1 MMSTPKHLHRRCRY
15 RRGFTLIEILVVV
28 IIIAVVMAI
37 ALPMLSS
44 ARKAARKTQA
54 TSNLVAIESALQA
67 YKTDFADYPR
77 PDQKYTGF
85 AVLGKAMFC
94 PGPSAGF
101 PAVTLTSPSWAG
113 TIQSSGS
120 DPTSS
125 EYREYVAFG
134 MPNAAGGF
142 STTTTPPDPT
152 NWAEFWVRDGKDGP
166 GFRVGRFGG
175 GQTYGPYLQEGKF
188 RLRGLA
194 ILDSWDNPIL
204 YFAAR
209 PQKPVPAPPG
219 GPNAGEWP
227 LLPLTDTKAQMDAA
241 HYNSFHNLSFFM
253 RPGDD
258 IANTQHQQAAR
269 KRIEAVLV
277 VPGDNNANDFDGVME
292 TQSPKNERAVTDKAI
307 LLWSAGADG
316 NFGPNFAGADPT
328 PEEIRKVDDVTNFK
342 AE

>member
-1 MMSTPKHLHRRCRY
+1 MNDASSHHRRPRAVCRG
-15 RRGFTLIEILVVV
+15 RGFTLLEILTVV

-37 ALPMLSS
+37 GLPMLGK
-44 ARKAARKTQA
+44 ARKAARATQA

-77 PDQKYTGF
+77 PDGENTGF

-94 PGPSAGF
+94 PGPSGGF
-101 PAVTLTSPSWAG
+101 QPVTLTTPAPSG
-113 TIQSSGS
+113 TIQSVGM
-120 DPTSS
+120 PGNT
-125 EYREYVAFG
+125 EYKEFVAFG
-134 MPNAAGGF
+134 MPDPAGGF
-142 STTTTPPDPT
+142 TAISAPPDPK
-152 NWAEFWVRDGKDGP
+152 NWAEFPVSDGKDGP

-175 GQTYGPYLQEGKF
+175 GQSYGPYLQEGKF

-204 YFAAR
+204 YFPAR
-209 PQKPVPAPPG
+209 PQKPT
-219 GPNAGEWP
+219 PNAQGEWP
-227 LLPLTDTKAQMDAA
+227 LLPLTPVKAVADAA

-277 VPGDNNANDFDGVME
+277 VPGDTNANDFDGVME

-316 NFGPNFAGADPT
+316 NFGPTFAGADPT